1 MKKIYSTLLFGC
13 LTVLPFTSC
22 MNDLDD
28 PNTDGY
34 IITSPT
40 SIGEVNSTIAE
51 VKDKY
56 CSSSAPN
63 FYTEVEED
71 IIVEGV
77 IVANDEGGNLY
88 QTLMLRNIDKET
100 GSDQSIVLAV
110 KNTCLYPYFAI
121 GQRIKVNLK
130 GLYAGCYSKVPKIGQ
145 PYKTSSGNLRL
156 GPILLE
162 LCKTNIELVGTPDL
176 NAPELVPVVP
186 SAAWLSSSSNLNY
199 KNVPMLVTIKGTID
213 EVQGKAANE
222 AEVGELSG
230 RAEPLPKIFAP
241 KALYDAGYAVDRTIS
256 LVGEKTNVT
265 LRTSTQ
271 NPVSFLP
278 IPSDERAYTGMLT
291 YYRSWQIQ
299 LRGVED
305 INPTIEY

>member
-1 MKKIYSTLLFGC
+1 MKKISSTLLFGC
-13 LTVLPFTSC
+13 LAVLPLTSC
-22 MNDLDD
+22 MGDADD

-40 SIGEVNSTIAE
+40 SIGEVNSTIGE

-63 FYTEVEED
+63 FYTEVKED

-100 GSDQSIVLAV
+100 GTDQSIVLAV

-121 GQRIKVNLK
+121 GQRLKVNLK

-176 NAPELVPVVP
+176 NAPELVPEVP

-213 EVQGKAANE
+213 EVQGNAANE
-222 AEVGELSG
+222 AEIGELSG

-278 IPSDERAYTGMLT
+278 IPADERAYTGMLT